1 MKYFKDCQTIE
12 DVKQEYKRLAKQ
24 LHPDCGGDAEE
35 FKRMQADY
43 QTAFKRYK
51 NLHRNMEGETYEKET
66 QETPEEFAEII
77 NKVIHFEG
85 VVCEV
90 IGAWVWLS
98 GNTMIY
104 KDAIKAAGFWWSKSK
119 KAWYW
124 NGDKEKTKRRG
135 RYSMNQLRE
144 RYGTIR
150 VDTEEQEKIAG

>member
-1 MKYFKDCQTIE
+1 MKYFRDCQTIE

-43 QTAFKRYK
+43 QTAFNRYK
-51 NLHRNMEGETYEKET
+51 NYHRNMEGETYEKET

-77 NKVIHFEG
+77 NKIIHFEG
-85 VVCEV
+85 VTIEIIGSWCWVC
-90 IGAWVWLS
+90 GQ
-98 GNTMIY
+98 TMQY
-104 KDAIKAAGFWWSKSK
+104 KEILKDAGFWWSKSK
-119 KAWYW
+119 RAWYW

-135 RYSMNQLRE
+135 RYSMSQLRE